1 MEYLI
6 IIYLASILDYLIGDP
21 KNWFHPVQL
30 IGWIIQQSV
39 DFVINYTENKIV
51 RKIAGVFI
59 GLLLVLGSGVITW
72 LIIYLLSRIN
82 FWLAFVFQVVL
93 LASCFAGRSLR
104 DAAEDVLSAL
114 REKNDLSEARYR
126 LSFYVGRDTDN
137 LSAKEIYRAILETV
151 SENATDGVTAP
162 LFYALLGAFI
172 PIIGCVPMAIS
183 YKTLSTLDSM
193 IGYKREPYHDIGWF
207 SAKWEDYLTWL
218 PCRLTV
224 LTLGLISLNPIR
236 NIIECRS
243 YAIQDPSPNSG
254 WSEGIYA
261 VVLGVQLGG
270 ENSYQGV
277 KKFKPLLGKPERD
290 IDEKVIKKA
299 LFLTRACFLLWLWWT
314 IFVFR

>member
-1 MEYLI
+1 MAYLI
-6 IIYLASILDYLIGDP
+6 IIYLASILDYLLGDP

-30 IGWIIQQSV
+30 IGWIIEQSV
-39 DFVINYTENKIV
+39 NFVINYTENKII

-59 GLLLVLGSGVITW
+59 GLVLVLGSGVIVW

-114 REKNDLSEARYR
+114 RENNLSEARYR
-126 LSFYVGRDTDN
+126 LSFYVGRDTDS

-172 PIIGCVPMAIS
+172 PIIGCVAMVIS

-207 SAKWEDYLTWL
+207 SAKWEDYMTWL

-224 LTLGLISLNPIR
+224 LTLGLISFNPIH
-236 NIIECRS
+236 NIIECRK
-243 YAIQDPSPNSG
+243 YARQDPSPNSG

-261 VVLGVQLGG
+261 VILGVQLGG
-270 ENSYQGV
+270 ENSYRGV

-299 LFLTRACFLLWLWWT
+299 LFLTRACFLLWLGWA
-314 IFVFR
+314 VFILW